1 MNSGT
6 GERLSAMPQPA
17 SASAP
22 PNINAKDTKT
32 RPTRRFYPA
41 PAKNARRRALF
52 EALWLSTIAENRTG
66 TGLRAA
72 PIEVCRNSVAG

>member
-32 RPTRRFYPA
+32 RPTRRFYLVPGKKARCAHHSRRFGYQQLLKTA
-41 PAKNARRRALF
+41 P
-52 EALWLSTIAENRTG
+52 G
-66 TGLRAA
+66 TKFRAA
-72 PIEVCRNSVAG
+72 SI